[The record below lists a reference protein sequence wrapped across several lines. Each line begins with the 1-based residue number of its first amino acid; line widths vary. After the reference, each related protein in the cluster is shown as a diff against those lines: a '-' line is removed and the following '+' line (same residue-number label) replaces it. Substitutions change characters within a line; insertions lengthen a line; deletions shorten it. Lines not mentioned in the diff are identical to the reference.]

1 MNRKQQRRKR
11 TKKGDKTNKMAELN
25 ASTPIMRVKWSKHTT
40 DNRLPEYTYFTKIQ
54 PYAIFKKST
63 SNKMT
68 E

>member
-1 MNRKQQRRKR
+1 
-11 TKKGDKTNKMAELN
+11 MAELN